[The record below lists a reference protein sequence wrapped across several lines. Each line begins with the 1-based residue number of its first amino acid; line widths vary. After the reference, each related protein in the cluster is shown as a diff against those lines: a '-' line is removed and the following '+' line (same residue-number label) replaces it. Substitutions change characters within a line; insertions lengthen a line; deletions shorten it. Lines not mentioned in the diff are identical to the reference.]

1 MRLKYNSISSKFLQY
16 PGGLKILSKEDQII
30 EGNVVKDKL
39 SEDHS
44 LRVSMEN
51 VRLRDDGYH
60 T

>member
-1 MRLKYNSISSKFLQY
+1 MRLEYNSISSKFVQY
-16 PGGLKILSKEDQII
+16 SGGLKISSKEDQFID
-30 EGNVVKDKL
+30 GSVVKDKL

>member
-1 MRLKYNSISSKFLQY
+1 MRLKYNSISSKFVQY
-16 PGGLKILSKEDQII
+16 SGGLKISSKEDQII

-60 T
+60 K